1 MKDTPSKQATSKKN
15 KNGRLTQKA
24 VAKMLGISPSV
35 ISLVMKNP
43 DTTRA
48 SNETKQ
54 RILDVL
60 KKNPGSGKHAREG
73 DTILVINNPERN
85 VYYYQSKMLFGIQ
98 SRAAEVGL
106 KIHIASPTHDVRSYV
121 FGTPLRGILLTAPD
135 TVTKQVAELSKTTFA
150 VTLNP
155 QEHGTYTGDA
165 VSPDYYAG
173 MCQAVKHL
181 LEYGH
186 THIGYIG
193 EKPQEADSR
202 ARERLRDFREAC
214 EVSNVSLDEA
224 DIQLY
229 VHDNDE
235 NDRIAIDKILGRWK
249 KQKCRPS
256 AFIVYNDHL
265 AIKIYQLAN
274 THSIRIPEDLSII
287 GHDNEP
293 IGEQLL
299 PKLTSISPEFFDLGR
314 RAVDLLTSDKKLTKE
329 DLGFKLICPV
339 KLIVRESVSRV
350 RNNIDKT
357 RKPTNEQEHKS

>member
-1 MKDTPSKQATSKKN
+1 MNKADIKHTAIKK
-15 KNGRLTQKA
+15 KSNGRLTQKA

-60 KKNPGSGKHAREG
+60 KKNPGSGKNASEG

-106 KIHIASPTHDVRSYV
+106 KVHIASPTHDVRSYV
-121 FGTPLRGILLTAPD
+121 FGTPLRGVLLTAPD
-135 TVTKQVAELSKTTFA
+135 TVTKQIADLSKTTFA

-181 LEYGH
+181 AENGH

-193 EKPQEADSR
+193 EKPLEADSR

-214 EVSNVSLDEA
+214 EVLNISLTAA

-229 VHDNDE
+229 THANDDE
-235 NDRIAIDKILGRWK
+235 NDRIAIDEILGRWK
-249 KQKCRPS
+249 KLKNRPS

-265 AIKIYQLAN
+265 AIKLYQLAH

-293 IGEQLL
+293 ICEQLL
-299 PKLTSISPEFFDLGR
+299 PKLTSVSPEFFDLGR
-314 RAVDLLTSDKKLTKE
+314 KAVDLLTSDKKMVKE
-329 DLGFKLICPV
+329 EPGFKLICPV
-339 KLIVRESVSRV
+339 KLIVRESVYARV
-350 RNNIDKT
+350 
-357 RKPTNEQEHKS
+357 